1 MEINLEQLRA
11 AINKVWDQSILEQ
24 LVAYVRIPNK
34 SPMFDPEW
42 EKHGHMEAAVQLMAA
57 WCRAQSVPGMRVE
70 IRRLPG
76 KTPLLLV
83 DIPGELPGCVL
94 LYGHLDKQPEFTGW
108 LPGLGPW
115 EPVVREGKLYGRGA
129 ADDGYAVFSSLTAI
143 AALKAQKIP
152 LARCVLLIEA
162 CEESGSVDLP
172 AHLQALGD
180 VIGDPS
186 LVVCLDAECGNY
198 DQVWCTT
205 SLRGNLTGRLR
216 VSVLTEGVHSGMATG
231 IAPTP
236 FRIVSQLLARVENP
250 ITGDVLLEEFQA
262 SIPKDRRAQI
272 TAAAKVLG
280 DEVAGKMPWVQGVR
294 PISNDPVELIIN
306 STWRATLAVTGADG
320 LPPVRSAGN
329 VLLPELSFKLS
340 FRLPPTTDP
349 TRAAKALREAL
360 ERDPPYGV
368 QVKFEGDGGTGGWNA
383 PAFAPW
389 LEDSI
394 TRASQA
400 IYGREAVHIGCG
412 GSIPFMGMLGERF
425 PRTQFFIT
433 GVLGPHA
440 NAHGPNEFLHLDYAK
455 KLTACV
461 SLVLADHARTLAG
474 GQTSAS

>member
-1 MEINLEQLRA
+1 MNLEQLRA
-11 AINKVWDQSILEQ
+11 TVNKVWDESILER
-24 LVAYVRIPNK
+24 LIAYVRIPNK
-34 SPMFDPEW
+34 SPMFDPDW
-42 EKHGHMEAAVQLMAA
+42 ESHGHMEAAIQLMAD
-57 WCRAQSVPGMRVE
+57 WCRAQPVRGMKVD

-83 DIPGELPGCVL
+83 DIPGELPGSVL

-115 EPVVREGKLYGRGA
+115 EPVVRDGKLYGRGA

-143 AALKAQKIP
+143 AVLQAQKVALP
-152 LARCVLLIEA
+152 RCVLLIEA

-172 AHLQALGD
+172 AHLDTLGD
-180 VIGDPS
+180 SIGDPS

-205 SLRGNLTGRLR
+205 SLRGNVTGRLR
-216 VSVLTEGVHSGMATG
+216 VRVLTEGVHSGMATG

-236 FRIVSQLLARVENP
+236 FRIAAQILARIENP
-250 ITGDVLLEEFQA
+250 VTGDMLLEELQT
-262 SIPKDRRAQI
+262 SIPKDRRAQVI
-272 TAAAKVLG
+272 AAAKVLG
-280 DEVAGKMPWVQGVR
+280 EGVAGKLPWAQGVK
-294 PISNDPVELIIN
+294 PVSNDPAELIIN

-320 LPPVRSAGN
+320 LPPVMSAGN

-340 FRLPPTTDP
+340 LRLAPTTDP
-349 TRAAKALREAL
+349 AKALKALHEAL
-360 ERDPPYGV
+360 ERDPPYGA
-368 QVKFEGDGGTGGWNA
+368 QVKFESDGGTGGWNA

-389 LEDSI
+389 LEESI
-394 TRASQA
+394 TRASRE
-400 IYGREAVHIGCG
+400 IYGRDAVHIGCG
-412 GSIPFMGMLGERF
+412 GSIPFMGMLGARF

-440 NAHGPNEFLHLDYAK
+440 NAHGPNEFLHIEYAK

-461 SLVLADHARTLAG
+461 SLVLADHARTVG
-474 GQTSAS
+474 

>member
-1 MEINLEQLRA
+1 MNLEQLRA
-11 AINKVWDQSILEQ
+11 AVNKVWDESILER
-24 LVAYVRIPNK
+24 LIAYVRIPNK
-34 SPMFDPEW
+34 SPMFDPDW
-42 EKHGHMEAAVQLMAA
+42 ESHGHMEAAIQLMAD
-57 WCRAQSVPGMRVE
+57 WCRAQPVRGMKVD

-83 DIPGELPGCVL
+83 DIPGELPGSVL

-115 EPVVREGKLYGRGA
+115 EPVVRDGKLYGRGA

-143 AALKAQKIP
+143 AVLQAQKVALP
-152 LARCVLLIEA
+152 RCVLLIEA

-172 AHLQALGD
+172 AHLDTLGD
-180 VIGDPS
+180 SIGDPS

-205 SLRGNLTGRLR
+205 SLRGNVTGRLR
-216 VSVLTEGVHSGMATG
+216 VRVLTEGVHSGMATG

-236 FRIVSQLLARVENP
+236 FRIAAQILARIENP
-250 ITGDVLLEEFQA
+250 VTGDMLLEDLQT
-262 SIPKDRRAQI
+262 SIPKDRRAQVI
-272 TAAAKVLG
+272 AAAKVLG
-280 DEVAGKMPWVQGVR
+280 EGVAGKLPWAQGVK
-294 PISNDPVELIIN
+294 PVSNDPAELIIN

-320 LPPVRSAGN
+320 LPPVMSAGN

-340 FRLPPTTDP
+340 LRLAPTTDP
-349 TRAAKALREAL
+349 AKALKALHEAL
-360 ERDPPYGV
+360 ERDPPYGA
-368 QVKFEGDGGTGGWNA
+368 QVKFESEGGTGGWNA

-389 LEDSI
+389 LEESI
-394 TRASQA
+394 TRASRE
-400 IYGREAVHIGCG
+400 IYGRDAVHIGCG
-412 GSIPFMGMLGERF
+412 GSIPFMGMLGARF

-440 NAHGPNEFLHLDYAK
+440 NAHGPNEFLHIEYAK

-461 SLVLADHARTLAG
+461 SLVLADHARTVG
-474 GQTSAS
+474 

>member
-1 MEINLEQLRA
+1 MNLEQLRA
-11 AINKVWDQSILEQ
+11 AVNKVWDESILER
-24 LVAYVRIPNK
+24 LTAYVRIPNK

-42 EKHGHMEAAVQLMAA
+42 ESHGYMEAAIQLMAD
-57 WCRAQSVPGMRVE
+57 WCRAQPVRGMTVE

-83 DIPGELPGCVL
+83 DVPGELPGAVL

-115 EPVVREGKLYGRGA
+115 EPVVRDGKLYGRGA

-143 AALKAQKIP
+143 AALQAQKVALP
-152 LARCVLLIEA
+152 RCVLLIEA

-172 AHLQALGD
+172 AHLDALGD
-180 VIGDPS
+180 SIGDPS

-205 SLRGNLTGRLR
+205 SLRGIVIGRLR
-216 VSVLTEGVHSGMATG
+216 VRVLTEGVHSGMATG

-236 FRIVSQLLARVENP
+236 FRIAAQVLARIENP
-250 ITGDVLLEEFQA
+250 ITGDLLLEELQT
-262 SIPKDRRAQI
+262 SVPKDRRAQV

-280 DEVAGKMPWVQGVR
+280 EGVAGKLPWAQGVK
-294 PISNDPVELIIN
+294 PLSNDPAELLIN

-320 LPPVRSAGN
+320 LPSVRSAGN

-340 FRLPPTTDP
+340 LRLPPTTDP
-349 TRAAKALREAL
+349 AKATKALREAL
-360 ERDPPYGV
+360 ERDPPYGAE
-368 QVKFEGDGGTGGWNA
+368 VKFESEGGAGGWNA

-389 LEDSI
+389 LEESI
-394 TRASQA
+394 TRASRE
-400 IYGREAVHIGCG
+400 IYGRDAVHIGCG
-412 GSIPFMGMLGERF
+412 GSIPFMGMLGARF

-440 NAHGPNEFLHLDYAK
+440 NAHGPNEFLHIEYAK

-461 SLVLADHARTLAG
+461 SLVLADHARTVG
-474 GQTSAS
+474 

>member
-1 MEINLEQLRA
+1 MDLEQLRA
-11 AINKVWDQSILEQ
+11 SVRKTWDESILER

-34 SPMFDPEW
+34 SPMFDPKW
-42 EKHGHMEAAVQLMAA
+42 ESHGHMEAAVQLMAQ
-57 WCRAQSVPGMRVE
+57 WCRLQPIPGMRVD
-70 IRRLPG
+70 IKRLPG

-115 EPVVREGKLYGRGA
+115 DPVVRDGKLYGRGA

-143 AALKAQKIP
+143 AALKEQKVK

-172 AHLQALGD
+172 AHLDALGD
-180 VIGDPS
+180 AIGNPS

-205 SLRGNLTGRLR
+205 SLRGNLTGRLHVR
-216 VSVLTEGVHSGMATG
+216 VLTEGVHSGMATG

-236 FRIVSQLLARVENP
+236 FRIVSQILARVENP
-250 ITGDVLLEEFQA
+250 VTGDLLLEELQA
-262 SIPKDRRAQI
+262 SIPKDRRAQV
-272 TAAAKVLG
+272 TAAARVLG
-280 DEVAGKMPWVQGVR
+280 DTVAGKLPWAEGAQ

-320 LPPVRSAGN
+320 LPPVGSAGN

-340 FRLPPTTDP
+340 LRLPPTTDP
-349 TRAAKALREAL
+349 ARAAKALKETL

-368 QVKFEGDGGTGGWNA
+368 QVTFESEGGTGGWNA

-389 LEDSI
+389 LEESI
-394 TRASQA
+394 TRASQK

-412 GSIPFMGMLGERF
+412 GSIPFMGMLGARF
-425 PRTQFFIT
+425 PHTQFFIT

-440 NAHGPNEFLHLDYAK
+440 NAHGPNEFLHIDYATR
-455 KLTACV
+455 LTACV
-461 SLVLADHARTLAG
+461 SMVLADHAKTVG
-474 GQTSAS
+474 

>member
-1 MEINLEQLRA
+1 MNLEQLRA
-11 AINKVWDQSILEQ
+11 AVNKVWDESILER
-24 LVAYVRIPNK
+24 LIAYVRIPNK
-34 SPMFDPEW
+34 SPMFDPDW
-42 EKHGHMEAAVQLMAA
+42 ESHGHMEAAIQLMAD
-57 WCRAQSVPGMRVE
+57 WCRAQPVRGMKVD

-83 DIPGELPGCVL
+83 DIPGELPGSVL

-115 EPVVREGKLYGRGA
+115 EPVVRDGKLYGRGA

-143 AALKAQKIP
+143 AVLQAQKVALP
-152 LARCVLLIEA
+152 RCVLLIEA

-172 AHLQALGD
+172 AHLDTLGD
-180 VIGDPS
+180 SIGDPS

-205 SLRGNLTGRLR
+205 SLRGNVTGRLR
-216 VSVLTEGVHSGMATG
+216 VRVLTEGVHSGMATG

-236 FRIVSQLLARVENP
+236 FRIAAQILARIENP
-250 ITGDVLLEEFQA
+250 VTGDMLLEELQT
-262 SIPKDRRAQI
+262 SIPKDRRAQVI
-272 TAAAKVLG
+272 AAAKVLG
-280 DEVAGKMPWVQGVR
+280 EGVAGKLPWVQGVK
-294 PISNDPVELIIN
+294 PVSNDPAELIIN

-320 LPPVRSAGN
+320 LPPVMSAGN

-340 FRLPPTTDP
+340 LRLAPTTDP
-349 TRAAKALREAL
+349 AKALKALHETL
-360 ERDPPYGV
+360 ERDPPYGA
-368 QVKFEGDGGTGGWNA
+368 QVKFESDGGTGGWNA

-389 LEDSI
+389 LEESI
-394 TRASQA
+394 TRASRE
-400 IYGREAVHIGCG
+400 IYGRDAVHIGCG
-412 GSIPFMGMLGERF
+412 GSIPFMGMLGARF

-440 NAHGPNEFLHLDYAK
+440 NAHGPNEFLHIEYAK

-461 SLVLADHARTLAG
+461 SLVLADHARTVG
-474 GQTSAS
+474 

>member
-1 MEINLEQLRA
+1 MDLEQLR
-11 AINKVWDQSILEQ
+11 KSVRKTWDESILER

-34 SPMFDPEW
+34 SPMFDPKW
-42 EKHGHMEAAVQLMAA
+42 EAHGHMEAAVQLMAQ
-57 WCRAQSVPGMRVE
+57 WCRVQPIPGMRVE
-70 IRRLPG
+70 IKRLPG

-115 EPVVREGKLYGRGA
+115 DPVVRDGKLYGRGA

-143 AALKAQKIP
+143 AALKEQKIK

-162 CEESGSVDLP
+162 CEESGSIDLP
-172 AHLQALGD
+172 AHLDALGD
-180 VIGDPS
+180 AIGNPS

-216 VSVLTEGVHSGMATG
+216 VRVLTEGVHSGMATG

-236 FRIVSQLLARVENP
+236 FRIVSQILARVENP
-250 ITGDVLLEEFQA
+250 VTGDLLLEELQA
-262 SIPKDRRAQI
+262 SIPKDRRAQV
-272 TAAAKVLG
+272 TAAARVLG
-280 DEVAGKMPWVQGVR
+280 DTVAGKLPWAEGAQ

-320 LPPVRSAGN
+320 LPPVGSAGN

-340 FRLPPTTDP
+340 LRLPPTTDP
-349 TRAAKALREAL
+349 ARAAKALKETL
-360 ERDPPYGV
+360 EHEPPYGV
-368 QVKFEGDGGTGGWNA
+368 QVKFESEGGTGGWNA

-389 LEDSI
+389 LEESI
-394 TRASQA
+394 TRASQV

-412 GSIPFMGMLGERF
+412 GSIPFMGMLGARF
-425 PRTQFFIT
+425 PQTQFFIT

-440 NAHGPNEFLHLDYAK
+440 NAHGPNEFLHIDYAT

-461 SLVLADHARTLAG
+461 SLVLADHAKTI
-474 GQTSAS
+474 